1 VKSDQLADRQEPP
14 SSAPAPTI
22 RIKFEIVSIKRPVV
36 TPTCPCYTEPSPG
49 AAQEIPRA
57 SARRAAGLNSSTR
70 YDEVLERNVIPA
82 TLSRRDPRS
91 AAPARHAAAETLPP
105 SPGLNSAVDEVS
117 DSWRRCLVDYHVDP
131 RSRIAPN
138 VVTQSELQISQEP
151 TADVIAHAR
160 EEIDRLYAIVRQQ
173 GYVVLLCN
181 KDGVAIHHRGD
192 ESRADDFKNWGIW
205 LGGVWSEQIEG
216 TNGIGTCIT
225 EQRPVLVH
233 CGQHYR
239 SRHSKLTCAGAP
251 IFDALGQLAGVL
263 DVSAVSSEGSD
274 RPQQMAL
281 AATVASARAVEE
293 RLFREHFRYAW
304 IVAATPTDEYVPGLL
319 LAADDDQR
327 IVGADRTARAAFSL
341 DDKSLASG
349 MQFSALFEF
358 SPALFRKRSGQDI
371 PVQLS
376 RAGEHDPWRVLL
388 TPPMARS
395 SPSRNWPEAMLH
407 SRPRL
412 NTLSYLPMQDA
423 PDPSRGG
430 LSPAL
435 KNRICDFIEE
445 HLGEKISLG
454 ALSSMAGLSTNHF
467 ARAFQQ
473 SVGMPP
479 HQYLVRRR
487 VEHVEQLLRDTQLP
501 LSQIALAA
509 GFSDQSHLA
518 RHFRRVTGMP
528 PSLARR

>member
-1 VKSDQLADRQEPP
+1 M
-14 SSAPAPTI
+14 PATLTLI
-22 RIKFEIVSIKRPVV
+22 QAQHKKVLRTS
-36 TPTCPCYTEPSPG
+36 PC
-49 AAQEIPRA
+49 
-57 SARRAAGLNSSTR
+57 RAARLNSSNR
-70 YDEVLERNVIPA
+70 YDEVLEHNVISA
-82 TLSRRDPRS
+82 AQRRRDPHSEEPLRP
-91 AAPARHAAAETLPP
+91 AASEPLPA
-105 SPGLNSAVDEVS
+105 SVSLNSAVDEVS
-117 DSWRRCLVDYHVDP
+117 DSWHRCLVDYHVDP
-131 RSRIAPN
+131 KSRSAPN
-138 VVTQSELQISQEP
+138 VVTHSELQVSKEP
-151 TADVIAHAR
+151 TADVIAQAR

-251 IFDALGQLAGVL
+251 IFDALGNLSGVL
-263 DVSAVSSEGSD
+263 DISAVSSEGPD
-274 RPQQMAL
+274 RPQQLAL
-281 AATVASARAVEE
+281 AATIASARAVEE

-304 IVAATPTDEYVPGLL
+304 IIAATPTDDTVPGLL
-319 LAADDDQR
+319 LAADEDQR
-327 IVGADRTARAAFSL
+327 IIGADRTARAAFSL
-341 DDKSLASG
+341 DDQSLASG
-349 MQFSALFEF
+349 MHLSALFEF
-358 SPALFRKRSGQDI
+358 NALLFRKRSGLDV
-371 PVQLS
+371 PVQLA
-376 RAGEHDPWRVLL
+376 RTGEPEVWRVLL
-388 TPPMARS
+388 TPPMTRS
-395 SPSRNWPEAMLH
+395 SPSRNSPEAMLH

-412 NTLSYLPMQDA
+412 NTLSYLPMPEA
-423 PDPSRGG
+423 PDTSRGG
-430 LSPAL
+430 LSPTQ
-435 KNRICDFIEE
+435 KNLVCNFIEE

-487 VEHVEQLLRDTQLP
+487 VQHVEQMLRQTQLP

-518 RHFRRVTGMP
+518 RHFRRLTGMP
-528 PSLARR
+528 PSLARRS